1 MNKKWKKSVGPEE
14 EEEEEP
20 EEEQPAGAVCVSL
33 ILKDGNYLIPT
44 ELHYSMQY
52 NVYF

>member
-1 MNKKWKKSVGPEE
+1 MSKKWKKSVGPEE

-33 ILKDGNYLIPT
+33 ILK
-44 ELHYSMQY
+44 ELVVRELY
-52 NVYF
+52 